1 MRHGRKFN
9 HLGRDCDHRKAL
21 LKNLSIS
28 LIKHK
33 RISTTLAKAKE
44 LRRFVEPILT
54 SSKDDSMSSR
64 RLVFSKL
71 MNKEA
76 VKELFNNISSVIA
89 NRNGGYTRIIK
100 TGNRYGDNAK
110 MCLIELVDYGYSAK
124 NKTSKK

>member
-1 MRHGRKFN
+1 MRHGRNFN

-33 RISTTLAKAKE
+33 RISTTLAKAKA
-44 LRRFVEPILT
+44 LRKFVEPILT

-89 NRNGGYTRIIK
+89 ERNGGYTRIIK
-100 TGNRYGDNAK
+100 LTERKGDDA
-110 MCLIELVDYGYSAK
+110 LTVRLELVD
-124 NKTSKK
+124 